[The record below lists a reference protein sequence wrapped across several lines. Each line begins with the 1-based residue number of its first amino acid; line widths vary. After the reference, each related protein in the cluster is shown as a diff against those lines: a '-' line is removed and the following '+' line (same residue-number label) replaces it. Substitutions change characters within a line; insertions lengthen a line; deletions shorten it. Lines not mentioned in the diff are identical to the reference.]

1 MSDLAR
7 HLDLGSRFVKG
18 LVVAVAV
25 GAASSA
31 SAQSTTTPR
40 VAVELETGPLW
51 LTRNDARIPPEGGTH
66 FSLLDVT
73 GRGPDGFLRA
83 QVSVQIAKRHGVR
96 LLFAPVQIT
105 GTGTFA
111 APVRFVDQA
120 FLPSVP
126 TQGTF
131 KFNTYRVTYRY
142 TLHEGP
148 DWRVQIGAAALV
160 RDAKI
165 ELQQRGV
172 AARYTDLG
180 FVPLGYVSAARRL
193 SDRAA
198 LVFDLEGLGSPQGR
212 ALDGIAKLDVSLTPK
227 WNLGLGYRTLEGGA
241 DVSKVYTFAW
251 LHYGVVSVGYRF

>member
-1 MSDLAR
+1 MMRFGSPLLA
-7 HLDLGSRFVKG
+7 GV
-18 LVVAVAV
+18 VVAVAL

-31 SAQSTTTPR
+31 SAQSTAVPR

-51 LTRNDARIPPEGGTH
+51 LTRNDARIPPEGGTD
-66 FSLLDVT
+66 FSLLDLT
-73 GRGPDGFLRA
+73 GRGPDVFFRA
-83 QVSVQIAKRHGVR
+83 QASVQIAKRHGVR

-111 APVRFVDQA
+111 APVRFVDQT

-126 TQGTF
+126 TQGTY

-148 DWRVQIGAAALV
+148 DWRVEIGAAGLI

-165 ELQQRGV
+165 ELQQGGV

-180 FVPLGYVSAARRL
+180 FVPLGYVSATRRL
-193 SDRAA
+193 SDRAS

-212 ALDGIAKLDVSLTPK
+212 ALDGIAKLDVSVTPK
-227 WNLGLGYRTLEGGA
+227 WSIGFGYRTLEGGA
-241 DVSKVYTFAW
+241 DVSSVYTFAW
-251 LHYGVVSVGYRF
+251 LHYGVVAVGYRF